1 MPPCARAL
9 APRGA
14 FVTRRGDRAA
24 ARQRGAASW
33 ALVFDTAPHASA
45 RRLCILYTTPAA
57 IFYMNYPGFETAFE
71 FRKRNS
77 FSFRV

>member
-1 MPPCARAL
+1 MPPVTCARAL

-45 RRLCILYTTPAA
+45 R
-57 IFYMNYPGFETAFE
+57 GAFPFVLGGGDNE
-71 FRKRNS
+71 LS
-77 FSFRV
+77 F